1 VEPLL
6 SEQWWVKMQPL
17 AEPALEVV
25 RSGEVQIVPQRFER
39 VYNHWLENI
48 RDWCI
53 SRQLWWGHRIP
64 VWYGP
69 DKTPF
74 AGRSAEDAQG
84 KARAHY
90 GKEVELVQDPDVL
103 DTWFSSGLWPFST
116 LGWPKQTQDL
126 ATYYPTT
133 VMETGY
139 DILFFWVARMIM
151 MGLKFTGQAPFRTVY
166 LHGLVRDEQG
176 RKMSKSLGNALDP
189 LDLVAEY
196 GTDALRFTLLTGGT
210 PGNDVK
216 LAENRVEA
224 NRNFANK
231 IWNAARF
238 VIMKLQDGAPE
249 VDASDPNSP
258 LYVLPSDDLLSLP
271 DRWILSRLEALR
283 GEVTRLID
291 TWQFGEA
298 GRQLYEFLWNEY
310 CDWYIEAAKVR
321 LNEGTDVQGQA
332 TRQVLA
338 FVLEQGLRL
347 LHPFMPFVTEA
358 IWQSLPGIGQGAPSM
373 QRSEARE
380 GGKSQ
385 AIMVTRWP
393 SASGRRNEEAETAF
407 GRMQEIVGGIRNLRA
422 EYNVPA
428 PKRIPALLS
437 AGEHARVLG
446 ENLPVM
452 AFLARLEAAEVE
464 IAAELPAPGKAATL
478 AAGGVTVYLPLAGLV
493 DFAAERK
500 RIGGE
505 IDNIDRQVGRIEG
518 MLNNPGFTSKAPAEV
533 IERER
538 SKLLELQGKRAQL
551 AERLAEL

>member
-1 VEPLL
+1 
-6 SEQWWVKMQPL
+6 
-17 AEPALEVV
+17 
-25 RSGEVQIVPQRFER
+25 
-39 VYNHWLENI
+39 
-48 RDWCI
+48 
-53 SRQLWWGHRIP
+53 
-64 VWYGP
+64 
-69 DKTPF
+69 
-74 AGRSAEDAQG
+74 
-84 KARAHY
+84 
-90 GKEVELVQDPDVL
+90 
-103 DTWFSSGLWPFST
+103 
-116 LGWPKQTQDL
+116 
-126 ATYYPTT
+126 
-133 VMETGY
+133 
-139 DILFFWVARMIM
+139 
-151 MGLKFTGQAPFRTVY
+151 
-166 LHGLVRDEQG
+166 
-176 RKMSKSLGNALDP
+176 
-189 LDLVAEY
+189 
-196 GTDALRFTLLTGGT
+196 
-210 PGNDVK
+210 
-216 LAENRVEA
+216 
-224 NRNFANK
+224 
-231 IWNAARF
+231 
-238 VIMKLQDGAPE
+238 MKLQDGTPE

-258 LYVLPSDDLLSLP
+258 RYVLPPDDLLSLP

-321 LNEGTDVQGQA
+321 LNEGTDVQAQA

-358 IWQSLPGIGQGAPSM
+358 IWQSLPGIGQGAPTM
-373 QRSEARE
+373 QRSAGAEDAPAL
-380 GGKSQ
+380 

-393 SASGRRNEEAETAF
+393 SASGRRNEEAEMAF